1 MKGTAIATSKFQGK
15 NQAIYSIK
23 KDDKITLYC
32 AFIIRPKKKEVEKK
46 GDYEKKTTIFVTD
59 TKSLFLPL
67 NIDSSLKIMLH
78 RFILPAKLRKIT
90 KEKNKGIEISRKKEE
105 SEEINVFLTYYI
117 FKISKTYDLTVNLLS
132 MNTLLEDF
140 AETVR
145 SNLKELFLSLG
156 AVGRITGELLE
167 KIVCLNVTDKS
178 SIINNNSK
186 EFLTELAK
194 EFVVIEKSTEIQSIF
209 LPGPSVDLRTS
220 SVFFTPSRIESAFP
234 LGKTE
239 EGFLVGFPPSF
250 SYPILLCGDKKIR
263 NILLSKILENSSAKF
278 IVLGEINGKIRKK
291 NVKLSLG
298 ENFTFNILS
307 PMFMRKVL
315 SERDYWRYLSDFLLI
330 VKEVTEVR
338 NENLLQIPEIIK
350 FYIQE
355 YEQSED
361 NLFTPF
367 DYSSVTI
374 DDIYTMLTSEPGG
387 LIISDYQLAALRSV
401 FTDISDNSVSTVT
414 NINGK
419 HGIEALIDQN
429 HIIDFSKHSIKVR
442 KIFVY
447 SLLLQLYL
455 YFQTDLISKPVIVVI
470 DNAELFF
477 STEVERTFI
486 SKLLTL
492 FESLPVNIILSTSFP
507 SHLALTAFDLTNNR
521 IIANL
526 RSAKCAKLIAD
537 SHNLLKEQKEMLLRL
552 PQNSFLILREDF
564 FEKPFLAY
572 LQREDLNLFSN
583 SRRFNLEKLDSLV
596 DIGNTSAILEDE
608 NRVIEPIFD
617 EEDLLPIMIDIL
629 RKLDSKAQRGINSES
644 LVNLFPDYPAIEV
657 KNAVK
662 LLELRGLIF
671 RETVDKEGRKGEF
684 WTKISPLGK
693 KMLSRFEIQSI
704 AKNDKIDKVERKEEE
719 ITILKNEQ
727 SHNEKISN
735 KKQNNGKK
743 DSLEQS
749 EVINHLEKVQNNLKN
764 SRNPVDA
771 FLDSIMKVEKKA
783 IQIFS
788 RKGKKIGKISDF
800 YILLHDFIQKAKAVD
815 FNIQSELKEF
825 EQYLNSLYDVLED
838 SESLEQMSDEILERV
853 MRKGL
858 NLLDQIH
865 VKCSFDKIERNSSN
879 LPELLEKELNSD
891 KWENIETKFDD
902 EVVSDIKHNIK
913 NDIQS
918 MFLTDSEKQVF
929 QVLNHALEAPKD
941 SFIDYARKAIARLM
955 KIKMQFY
962 PNLDDKEFIIIF
974 VRFFEKNQ
982 LPIPFN
988 ESILMVDELA
998 FLSTISKQKK
1008 KEIIAKIIEENNS
1021 FVFDLDDKSKDSLVI
1036 QLKEIVSKSLRKL
1049 KEE

>member
-1 MKGTAIATSKFQGK
+1 MKGTVIATTKFQGK

-32 AFIIRPKKKEVEKK
+32 AFIIRPKKKEIEKK
-46 GDYEKKTTIFVTD
+46 GDYGKKKTVFVTD

-67 NIDSSLKIMLH
+67 NIDSSLKIMLQ

-90 KEKNKGIEISRKKEE
+90 KEKNGGRQSLDNKEQ
-105 SEEINVFLTYYI
+105 EEINVFLTYYI

-132 MNTLLEDF
+132 MKTLLEDF
-140 AETVR
+140 AENVR
-145 SNLKELFLSLG
+145 SNLKELFFSLG
-156 AVGRITGELLE
+156 VVGRITGELLE
-167 KIVCLNVTDKS
+167 KIVCYNVTDKS
-178 SIINNNSK
+178 SIIDSK
-186 EFLTELAK
+186 SKDFLTELAK
-194 EFVVIEKSTEIQSIF
+194 EFVVIEKNSEFQSIF

-220 SVFFTPSRIESAFP
+220 SVFFTPSRIESAFS

-239 EGFLVGFPPSF
+239 EGLQIGFPPSF
-250 SYPILLCGDKKIR
+250 SYPVLLCGDKRIR
-263 NILLSKILENSSAKF
+263 NILLSKILENLNNKF
-278 IVLGEINGKIRKK
+278 IVLGDIKEEIRKK
-291 NVKLSLG
+291 HVKLSLG

-315 SERDYWRYLSDFLLI
+315 PERDYWRYLSDFLLI

-338 NENLLQIPEIIK
+338 NENLLQIPEIVK

-419 HGIEALIDQN
+419 HGIETLLDQN
-429 HIIDFSKHSIKVR
+429 NVVDFSKHSIKVK

-455 YFQTDLISKPVIVVI
+455 YFQTDLVSKPVTVVI
-470 DNAELFF
+470 NNAELFF
-477 STEVERTFI
+477 SNEIERTFI
-486 SKLLTL
+486 SKILTL
-492 FESLPVNIILSTSFP
+492 FDSLPVNIILTTSFP
-507 SHLALTAFDLTNNR
+507 SHLALTAFDLANNR

-526 RSAKCAKLIAD
+526 RSAKCAKLISD
-537 SHNLLKEQKEMLLRL
+537 SHNLIKEQREMLLRL

-572 LQREDLNLFSN
+572 LQKEDLALSEQKESN
-583 SRRFNLEKLDSLV
+583 SRAYSSFIQTKDDSSNKSKEKKE
-596 DIGNTSAILEDE
+596 IK
-608 NRVIEPIFD
+608 PIFD
-617 EEDLLPIMIDIL
+617 AENLLPIMIDIL
-629 RKLDSKAQRGINSES
+629 KKLDSKAQRGINSES
-644 LVNLFPDYPAIEV
+644 LVNLFPIYSTTEV

-671 RETVDKEGRKGEF
+671 NETVDKEGRKGEF
-684 WTKISPLGK
+684 WTKITPLGK
-693 KMLSRFEIQSI
+693 KMLSKFEIQSI
-704 AKNDKIDKVERKEEE
+704 TESEKINIQEIEERKPIFEEKKISKTEEESYQKRHNERKE
-719 ITILKNEQ
+719 
-727 SHNEKISN
+727 SSN
-735 KKQNNGKK
+735 
-743 DSLEQS
+743 QS
-749 EVINHLEKVQNNLKN
+749 EVIKHIETVRNNLKN
-764 SRNPVDA
+764 KQDPVEA
-771 FLDSIMKVEKKA
+771 FLSLIMEVEQKA

-788 RKGKKIGKISDF
+788 RKSKKVGKITDF
-800 YILLHDFIQKAKAVD
+800 YLLLQDFFLKAKKVD
-815 FNIQSELKEF
+815 FDINSELNEF

-838 SESLEQMSDEILERV
+838 GESIEQMSDEIAERV
-853 MRKGL
+853 MKKGL

-865 VKCSFDKIERNSSN
+865 VKCSFYKIERSSSN
-879 LPELLEKELNSD
+879 LPELLKEELNSG

-913 NDIQS
+913 NDLES
-918 MFLTDSEKQVF
+918 MFLTDSEEQVF
-929 QVLNHALEAPKD
+929 LALNHALEASKSD
-941 SFIDYARKAIARLM
+941 FINYARKAIARLM

-962 PNLDDKEFIIIF
+962 PNLDDKEFILIF

-988 ESILMVDELA
+988 DSILMIDELS
-998 FLSTISKQKK
+998 FLGNVSKK
-1008 KEIIAKIIEENNS
+1008 KRKELITKIEEENNS
-1021 FVFDLDDKSKDSLVI
+1021 FVFDLDDQSKDSLVI
-1036 QLKEIVSKSLRKL
+1036 QLKDVVSKSLRMK
-1049 KEE
+1049 KED